1 MGICCSNRIKPL
13 ISEEAERSIT
23 GLLFSNRNPR
33 ASKRQIMDLVTYL
46 GKLGLLAWP
55 KRNESEPV
63 SGVGA
68 RKGEFEEVEIVGEHV
83 DQSEASRSK

>member
-1 MGICCSNRIKPL
+1 V
-13 ISEEAERSIT
+13 
-23 GLLFSNRNPR
+23 
-33 ASKRQIMDLVTYL
+33 DLVTYL

-68 RKGEFEEVEIVGEHV
+68 LKGEFEEVEIVGEHM